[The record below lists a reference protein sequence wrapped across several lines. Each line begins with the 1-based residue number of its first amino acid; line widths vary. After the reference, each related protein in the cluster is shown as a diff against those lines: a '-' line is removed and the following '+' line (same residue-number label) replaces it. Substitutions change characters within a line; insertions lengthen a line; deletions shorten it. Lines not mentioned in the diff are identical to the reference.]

1 MDRLEELENI
11 VDTLTALINELDS
24 KDLKELLFEQR
35 DVYLEEKEELEEK
48 LSQESE
54 ENLSS
59 MWADWNNMRL

>member
-54 ENLSS
+54 EKLSS